1 MSYRADTVLQF
12 GEEELQCNSTILGLF
27 SSVLRGA
34 VEAHT
39 AGDSNNSSTPASTPD
54 SKLQIPVE
62 GVTKEEWLT
71 VAAFWYPVKK
81 AAVVADWDQAELLLR
96 VGSMF
101 DLAPVLQKA
110 DAFITAHVD
119 QLVSKSGSPQYIWKW
134 FILADKCCLQDSL
147 PVLAKTAVYL
157 GRTACSSQDNLQAL
171 SAAGLRELVTVMSA
185 SKITLYCTGCY
196 TSANREQSISLTMKC
211 TKCQKENMSL

>member
-1 MSYRADTVLQF
+1 VLKF

-39 AGDSNNSSTPASTPD
+39 AGGKNNSSKPASTPN

-71 VAAFWYPVKK
+71 IAAFWYPVKK
-81 AAVVADWDQAELLLR
+81 AAVVADWDQAQLLLR

-110 DAFITAHVD
+110 DAFITANAISLLKD
-119 QLVSKSGSPQYIWKW
+119 PESPKSIWKW

-147 PVLAKTAVYL
+147 PVLAKRAVLL
-157 GRTACSSQDNLQAL
+157 GRAACSNADNLQAL
-171 SAAGLRELVTVMSA
+171 SAAGLRELVAVLSA
-185 SKITLYCTGCY
+185 SKIL
-196 TSANREQSISLTMKC
+196 L
-211 TKCQKENMSL
+211 KCQGSSCCASDESEHNVSMTVNCANCRRQNVSL